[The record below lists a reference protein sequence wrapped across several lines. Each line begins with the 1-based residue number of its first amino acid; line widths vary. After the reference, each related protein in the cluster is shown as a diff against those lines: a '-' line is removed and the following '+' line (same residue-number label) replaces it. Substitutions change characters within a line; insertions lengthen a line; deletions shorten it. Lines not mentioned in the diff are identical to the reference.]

1 MSCIS
6 VVAEMQQE
14 EGGVTAMNFF
24 TVDHSTF
31 LSVLSFIATY
41 FIILLQ
47 YPTEG

>member
-6 VVAEMQQE
+6 VVAEMQE
-14 EGGVTAMNFF
+14 EGGVTAMDFF